1 MDQIYSLKTQ
11 VSDMLLKLLLFETC
25 KKQRI
30 WAPLQL

>member
-25 KKQRI
+25 KKQSI
-30 WAPLQL
+30 